1 MKKHAITLAA
11 LSLAALAVGS
21 GGLAAADSGGS
32 GGSGSAVGAAAEW
45 VGAAYQ
51 PHPKT
56 IVEVAGDK
64 ANGFSIHRYDGTSDH
79 PPTDSE
85 ARAECSEYDT
95 RVARVRCR
103 TEVRVWYSALG
114 DLKRSINYQQSLR
127 K

>member
-1 MKKHAITLAA
+1 MKKQSRTLAA
-11 LSLAALAVGS
+11 LAFAGLALGS
-21 GGLAAADSGGS
+21 GGLAAAHPSGTT
-32 GGSGSAVGAAAEW
+32 E
-45 VGAAYQ
+45 YE

-56 IVEVAGDK
+56 IVEVRGDK
-64 ANGFSIHRYDGTSDH
+64 ANGFSVFRYDGSADF

-85 ARAECSEYDT
+85 ARAECAEYDT

-114 DLKRSINYQQSLR
+114 DLKRSINYQQSLL

>member
-1 MKKHAITLAA
+1 MKKQALTLV
-11 LSLAALAVGS
+11 ALAFAGLALGS
-21 GGLAAADSGGS
+21 GGLAAADPTGGP
-32 GGSGSAVGAAAEW
+32 SAAT
-45 VGAAYQ
+45 YQ

-56 IVEVAGDK
+56 IVEVRGDK
-64 ANGFSIHRYDGTSDH
+64 ANGFDVRHYDGTADH

-114 DLKRSINYQQSLR
+114 DLKRSINYQQSLLDD
-127 K
+127 